1 MLSYLKSFDNFSW
14 WQQLAITGIMLI
26 AISAFI
32 AFLVISIHVYR
43 TLKRTN
49 ISVKYNKKSTEEIN
63 QQLGGYK
70 K

>member
-1 MLSYLKSFDNFSW
+1 MYKYLTSFDNFSW

-32 AFLVISIHVYR
+32 AFLVISIHVYQ